1 MAKNDNVRH
10 VALKW
15 FRAWPT
21 MMTMMSED
29 KRAGASAD
37 TVQMRWIAQHGPTQR
52 QQRRYKRA
60 APQISHRRT
69 QHHGHAPRPDM
80 LWHHNHHGRPKGTYI
95 CWHRPHR
102 VSFVSLNSKGA
113 RSLRLSANLHHGGAR
128 NCRQTSLIM
137 GCAEPEAVAKLA
149 PWGSP
154 RLSAHF
160 IIGCA
165 EPETVGK
172 LASRGSPRL

>member
-21 MMTMMSED
+21 MMTTMSED

-128 NCRQTSLIM
+128 NCRQISFIM
-137 GCAEPEAVAKLA
+137 GCAEPEAVVKLA

-154 RLSAHF
+154 RL
-160 IIGCA
+160 
-165 EPETVGK
+165 GK
-172 LASRGSPRL
+172 FHHGMRRA